1 MAHCYDPNKGMRM
14 HSIYRLSDA
23 QPDWAQD
30 DPSQPDYIKNKELVE
45 KFRPILVNGTVFLD
59 ETHASG
65 SVNFVAGNNIS
76 IKTDGNKIIISSKG
90 GEGGMGIEYVP
101 GAGIS
106 ITENK
111 LGQMEVSIALEYLE
125 SILSTAELL
134 GTPSETS
141 EEGEVTKE
149 ATGLYGQVEKQQKEI
164 EAINEQLANLDLGDC
179 LEIVPNPENP
189 EKFIIS
195 QNGVDVTTLVADLI
209 LTDEVINEIIKAATP
224 KWGIF

>member
-1 MAHCYDPNKGMRM
+1 M

-23 QPDWAQD
+23 QPDWAQN

-45 KFRPILVNGTVFLD
+45 KFRPILVNGTIFLD
-59 ETHASG
+59 ETHSSG

-106 ITENK
+106 ITENE

-134 GTPSETS
+134 GTPSETN

-149 ATGLYGQVEKQQKEI
+149 ATGLYGQVEEQQRKI
-164 EAINEQLANLDLGDC
+164 EAINEQLANLDLTDC
-179 LEIVPNPENP
+179 LEIVPHPENP

-195 QNGVDVTTLVADLI
+195 QNGVDVTALVADLI
-209 LTDEVINEIIKAATP
+209 LTDEIIDEIIKAATP
-224 KWGIF
+224 KWGNF